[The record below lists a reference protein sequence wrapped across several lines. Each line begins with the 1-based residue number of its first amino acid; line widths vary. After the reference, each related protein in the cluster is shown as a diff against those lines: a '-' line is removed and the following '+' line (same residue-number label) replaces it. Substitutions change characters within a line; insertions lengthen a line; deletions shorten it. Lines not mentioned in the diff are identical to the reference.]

1 MPRWLLVISSCLGV
15 LSPAAAE
22 EIALPTP
29 GVTIYPGEIVREHM
43 LSDTTFDV
51 RETHNFVRTRSD
63 LIGRVARRTLFAG
76 KPIGISSI
84 EDPHT
89 IGNGSL
95 VQLVYEQP
103 GILISASGLAL
114 QSARTGDPI
123 RVRNIET
130 GLVVTGVV
138 SAAGIVL
145 VGR

>member
-1 MPRWLLVISSCLGV
+1 MFISLCVAVVSV
-15 LSPAAAE
+15 SVAAE
-22 EIALPTP
+22 EMVLPVP
-29 GVTIYPGEIVREHM
+29 AVTIYPGEIVREHM
-43 LSDTTFDV
+43 LFDASLDV
-51 RETHNFVRTRSD
+51 REAHNFVRARSE
-63 LIGRVARRTLFAG
+63 LIGRVAKRTLFVG

-103 GILISASGLAL
+103 GIFISASGLAL

-123 RVRNIET
+123 RVRNVET

-138 SAAGIVL
+138 SAAGTVL

>member
-1 MPRWLLVISSCLGV
+1 MPRWLLVISFCVGV
-15 LSPAAAE
+15 LSATAAE

-29 GVTIYPGEIVREHM
+29 GVTIYPGEIVRERM
-43 LSDTTFDV
+43 LSDMTFDV
-51 RETHNFVRTRSD
+51 RETHNSVRTRSD
-63 LIGRVARRTLFAG
+63 LIGRVARRTLFVG

-89 IGNGSL
+89 IGNGGL

-138 SAAGIVL
+138 SAAGTVL